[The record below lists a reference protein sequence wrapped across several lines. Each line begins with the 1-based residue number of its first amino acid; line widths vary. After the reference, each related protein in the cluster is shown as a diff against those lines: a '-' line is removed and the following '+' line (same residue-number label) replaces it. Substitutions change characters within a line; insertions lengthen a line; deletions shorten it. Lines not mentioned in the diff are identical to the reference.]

1 MFKRLLFHK
10 KIELERLANTNYN
23 YVASNGDTVRISKSN
38 DRCKYVVCQHYEY
51 QNLMIDV
58 SMSYVNTVRISKSN
72 DRCKYVV
79 CQHCTNIKIQ

>member
-1 MFKRLLFHK
+1 MSTLYEYQNLM
-10 KIELERLANTNYN
+10 IDVSMLYVNT
-23 YVASNGDTVRISKSN
+23 VWISKSN

-58 SMSYVNTVRISKSN
+58 SMLYVNTVRISKSN

-79 CQHCTNIKIQ
+79 CQHCTNIKI